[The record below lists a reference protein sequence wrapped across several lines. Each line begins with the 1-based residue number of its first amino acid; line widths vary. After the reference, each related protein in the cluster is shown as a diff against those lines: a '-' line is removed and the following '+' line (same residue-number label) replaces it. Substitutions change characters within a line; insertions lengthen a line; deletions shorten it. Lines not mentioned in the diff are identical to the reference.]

1 MRLSNFRYTLPKT
14 RIADHP
20 VEPRDSCK
28 MMVLNRRK
36 KEIEHKKFED
46 IASYFKKGDLLIL
59 NNSKVFPAKI
69 FGQKEKTDAKIEVF
83 LLRVLNREAGLWD
96 VLVDPAR
103 KVRVGNK
110 IYFEEDV
117 VAEVVDNT
125 TSRGRTMRFLN
136 PETDVFSLVDRI
148 GNVPLPPYFTR
159 KSKETDK
166 ENYQTVY
173 ASQTGAVVAP
183 MAGMHF
189 TMPLLQK
196 IQKLGVKILPI
207 TLHPSLSTFN
217 AIEVEDVSKHKMDS
231 EYFNIPYQTAMEINE
246 TKIKKSG
253 RVIAV
258 GTTTCRV
265 LEANATVDGKI
276 KFGQGWTDKFIYPP
290 YQFKV
295 TDALI
300 TNFQQPET
308 TLLMA
313 VSAFTEHRFLMDS
326 YKTAL
331 KNDYRFLAYGD
342 AMFIH

>member
-14 RIADHP
+14 KIADQP
-20 VEPRDSCK
+20 AEPRDKCK
-28 MMVLNRRK
+28 LMVLNRRK
-36 KEIEHKKFED
+36 KDIEHKVFED
-46 IASYFKKGDLLIL
+46 IVSYFKKGDLLIL
-59 NNSKVFPAKI
+59 NNSRVFPAKI

-83 LLRVLNREAGLWD
+83 LLRVLNKEAGLWD

-125 TSRGRTMRFLN
+125 TSRGRTIRFLN
-136 PETDVFSLVDRI
+136 PEIDVFSLVERI
-148 GNVPLPPYFTR
+148 GNIPLPPYFTR
-159 KSKETDK
+159 QPVEADK

-183 MAGMHF
+183 MAGLHF

-196 IQKLGVKILPI
+196 IQKIGVKILPI

-246 TKIKKSG
+246 AKVNKTG
-253 RVIAV
+253 RIIAV

-276 KFGQGWTDKFIYPP
+276 KFGRGWTDKFIYPP

-295 TDALI
+295 TDALL

-313 VSAFTEHRFLMDS
+313 VSAFAEHRLLMEA

-331 KNDYRFLAYGD
+331 KGDYMFLAYGD

>member
-14 RIADHP
+14 KIAD
-20 VEPRDSCK
+20 EPSSPREKCK

-36 KEIEHKKFED
+36 KDIEHKSFED
-46 IASYFKKGDLLIL
+46 IVSYFKKGDLLVL

-83 LLRVLNREAGLWD
+83 LLRVLNKEAGLWD

-110 IYFEEDV
+110 IYFDEDV

-125 TSRGRTMRFLN
+125 TSRGRTIRFLN
-136 PETDVFSLVDRI
+136 PDIDVFSLVDRI
-148 GNVPLPPYFTR
+148 GSIPLPPYFTR
-159 KSKETDK
+159 PPRESDRED
-166 ENYQTVY
+166 YQTVY
-173 ASQTGAVVAP
+173 ASETGSVVAP
-183 MAGMHF
+183 MAGLHF
-189 TMPLLQK
+189 TMPILEK
-196 IQKLGVKILPI
+196 IKKIGVKILPI

-246 TKIKKSG
+246 TKLNKSG
-253 RVIAV
+253 RIVAV

-276 KFGQGWTDKFIYPP
+276 KFGKGWTDKFIYPP

-295 TDALI
+295 VDALL

-308 TLLMA
+308 TLLMT
-313 VSAFTEHRFLMDS
+313 VSAFAEHRLLMEA
-326 YKTAL
+326 YKSAL
-331 KNDYRFLAYGD
+331 KDDYQFLAYGD

>member
-1 MRLSNFRYTLPKT
+1 MRLSNFRYTLPRNK
-14 RIADHP
+14 IAD
-20 VEPRDSCK
+20 ELTSPRDKCRL
-28 MMVLNRRK
+28 MVLNRRK
-36 KEIEHKKFED
+36 KDIEHKVFDE
-46 IASYFKKGDLLIL
+46 ITSYLKKGDLLIL
-59 NNSKVFPAKI
+59 NNSRVFPAKI

-83 LLRVLNREAGLWD
+83 LLRVLNKEAGLWD

-125 TSRGRTMRFLN
+125 TSRGRTIRFLN
-136 PETDVFSLVDRI
+136 PDIDVFSLVERI
-148 GNVPLPPYFTR
+148 GSVPLPPYFSRT
-159 KSKETDK
+159 SLESDK

-183 MAGMHF
+183 MAGLHF

-196 IQKLGVKILPI
+196 IQKMGVKVLPI
-207 TLHPSLSTFN
+207 TLHPSLSTFS

-246 TKIKKSG
+246 TKMHKSG

-276 KFGQGWTDKFIYPP
+276 KFGRGWTDKFIYPP

-308 TLLMA
+308 TLLMT
-313 VSAFTEHRFLMDS
+313 VSAFAEHRLLMEA

-331 KNDYRFLAYGD
+331 KSEYMFLAYGD
-342 AMFIH
+342 AMFIY

>member
-1 MRLSNFRYTLPKT
+1 MRLSNFRFTLPKT
-14 RIADHP
+14 KIAD
-20 VEPRDSCK
+20 EPSSPREKCK

-36 KEIEHKKFED
+36 KDIEHKSFED
-46 IASYFKKGDLLIL
+46 IVSYFKKGDLLIL

-83 LLRVLNREAGLWD
+83 LLRVLNKEAGLWD

-110 IYFEEDV
+110 IYFDEDV

-125 TSRGRTMRFLN
+125 TSRGRTIRFLN
-136 PETDVFSLVDRI
+136 PDIDVFSLVDRI
-148 GNVPLPPYFTR
+148 GSIPLPPYFTR
-159 KSKETDK
+159 PPRESDRED
-166 ENYQTVY
+166 YQTVY
-173 ASQTGAVVAP
+173 ASETGSVVAP
-183 MAGMHF
+183 MAGLHF
-189 TMPLLQK
+189 TMPILEK
-196 IQKLGVKILPI
+196 IKKIGVKILPI

-246 TKIKKSG
+246 TKVNKSG
-253 RVIAV
+253 RIIAV

-276 KFGQGWTDKFIYPP
+276 KFGKGWTDKFIYPP

-295 TDALI
+295 IDALL

-308 TLLMA
+308 TLLMT
-313 VSAFTEHRFLMDS
+313 VSAFAEHRLLMEA
-326 YKTAL
+326 YKSAL
-331 KNDYRFLAYGD
+331 KEDYQFLAYGD

>member
-1 MRLSNFRYTLPKT
+1 
-14 RIADHP
+14 
-20 VEPRDSCK
+20 
-28 MMVLNRRK
+28 MVLNRRK
-36 KEIEHKKFED
+36 KEIDHKNFED
-46 IASYFKKGDLLIL
+46 ISGYFKKGDLLVV
-59 NNSKVFPAKI
+59 NNSRVFPAKI

-83 LLRVLNREAGLWD
+83 LLRVLNKDAGLWD

-110 IYFEEDV
+110 IYFDEDI

-125 TSRGRTMRFLN
+125 TSRGRTIRFLN
-136 PETDVFSLVDRI
+136 PEVDVFSLVERI
-148 GNVPLPPYFTR
+148 GHVPLPPYFTR
-159 KSKETDK
+159 LPVDSDK
-166 ENYQTVY
+166 EDYQTVY

-196 IQKLGVKILPI
+196 IQKMGVKILPI

-246 TKIKKSG
+246 TKINKTG

-258 GTTTCRV
+258 GTSTCRV

-276 KFGQGWTDKFIYPP
+276 KFGSGWTDKFIYPP

-308 TLLMA
+308 TLLMV
-313 VSAFTEHRFLMDS
+313 VSAFAEHRLLMDA
-326 YKTAL
+326 YKVAL
-331 KNDYRFLAYGD
+331 KSEYQFLAYGD
-342 AMFIH
+342 AMFIY

>member
-36 KEIEHKKFED
+36 KEVEHKTFED

-125 TSRGRTMRFLN
+125 TSRGRTIRFLN

-148 GNVPLPPYFTR
+148 GNVPLPPYFSR
-159 KSKETDK
+159 KSKDTDK

-189 TMPLLQK
+189 TMPLIQK

-207 TLHPSLSTFN
+207 TLHPSLSTFH

-246 TKIKKSG
+246 TKIKKNG

-265 LEANATVDGKI
+265 LEANATIDGKI

-295 TDALI
+295 TDALL

-308 TLLMA
+308 TLLMV
-313 VSAFTEHRFLMDS
+313 VSAFAEHRFLMDS

-331 KNDYRFLAYGD
+331 KSDYRFLAYGD

>member
-14 RIADHP
+14 KIADAP
-20 VEPRDSCK
+20 SSPREKCK

-36 KEIEHKKFED
+36 KDIEHKSFED
-46 IASYFKKGDLLIL
+46 IVSYFKKGDLLVL

-83 LLRVLNREAGLWD
+83 LLRVLNKEAGLWD

-110 IYFEEDV
+110 IYFDEDV

-125 TSRGRTMRFLN
+125 TSRGRTIRFLN
-136 PETDVFSLVDRI
+136 PDIDVFSLVDRI
-148 GNVPLPPYFTR
+148 GSIPLPPYFTR
-159 KSKETDK
+159 PPRESDRED
-166 ENYQTVY
+166 YQTVY
-173 ASQTGAVVAP
+173 ASETGSVVAP
-183 MAGMHF
+183 MAGLHF
-189 TMPLLQK
+189 TMPILEK
-196 IQKLGVKILPI
+196 IKKIGVKILPI

-246 TKIKKSG
+246 TKLNKSG
-253 RVIAV
+253 RIVAV

-276 KFGQGWTDKFIYPP
+276 KFGKGWTDKFIYPP

-295 TDALI
+295 VDALL

-308 TLLMA
+308 TLLMT
-313 VSAFTEHRFLMDS
+313 VSAFAEHRLLMEA
-326 YKTAL
+326 YKSAL
-331 KNDYRFLAYGD
+331 KDDYQFLAYGD

>member
-1 MRLSNFRYTLPKT
+1 MRLSNFRYTLPKSK
-14 RIADHP
+14 IAEEP
-20 VEPRDSCK
+20 SVPRDQCK

-36 KEIEHKKFED
+36 KDIEHKVFED
-46 IASYFKKGDLLIL
+46 IASYFKKGDLLVL
-59 NNSKVFPAKI
+59 NNSRVFPAKI

-83 LLRVLNREAGLWD
+83 LLRVLNKEAGLWD

-125 TSRGRTMRFLN
+125 TSRGRTIRFLN
-136 PETDVFSLVDRI
+136 PDIDVFSLVERI
-148 GNVPLPPYFTR
+148 GTIPLPPYFTR
-159 KSKETDK
+159 SPISSDK

-183 MAGMHF
+183 MAGLHF

-246 TKIKKSG
+246 TKLNKSG

-276 KFGQGWTDKFIYPP
+276 KFGRGWTDKFIYPP

-295 TDALI
+295 TDALV
-300 TNFQQPET
+300 TNFQLPET

-313 VSAFTEHRFLMDS
+313 VSAFAEHRLLMEA
-326 YKTAL
+326 YKLAL
-331 KNDYRFLAYGD
+331 KEDYRFLAYGD
-342 AMFIH
+342 AMFIY

>member
-125 TSRGRTMRFLN
+125 TSRGRTIRFLN

-173 ASQTGAVVAP
+173 ASQTGAVVA

>member
-1 MRLSNFRYTLPKT
+1 
-14 RIADHP
+14 
-20 VEPRDSCK
+20 

-36 KEIEHKKFED
+36 KDIEHKVFDD
-46 IASYFKKGDLLIL
+46 IASYFKKGDLLVL
-59 NNSKVFPAKI
+59 NNSRVFPAKI

-83 LLRVLNREAGLWD
+83 LLRVLNKEAGLWD

-125 TSRGRTMRFLN
+125 TSRGRTIRFLN
-136 PETDVFSLVDRI
+136 PDIDVFSLVERI
-148 GNVPLPPYFTR
+148 GTIPLPPYFTR
-159 KSKETDK
+159 SPIESDR

-183 MAGMHF
+183 MAGLHF

-196 IQKLGVKILPI
+196 IQKIGVKILPI

-246 TKIKKSG
+246 TKINKTG

-276 KFGQGWTDKFIYPP
+276 KFGRGWTDKFIYPP

-295 TDALI
+295 TDALV
-300 TNFQQPET
+300 TNFQLPET

-313 VSAFTEHRFLMDS
+313 VSAFAEHRLLMDA

-331 KNDYRFLAYGD
+331 KEDYRFLAYGD

>member
-1 MRLSNFRYTLPKT
+1 M
-14 RIADHP
+14 
-20 VEPRDSCK
+20 
-28 MMVLNRRK
+28 
-36 KEIEHKKFED
+36 
-46 IASYFKKGDLLIL
+46 
-59 NNSKVFPAKI
+59 
-69 FGQKEKTDAKIEVF
+69 
-83 LLRVLNREAGLWD
+83 
-96 VLVDPAR
+96 
-103 KVRVGNK
+103 
-110 IYFEEDV
+110 
-117 VAEVVDNT
+117 
-125 TSRGRTMRFLN
+125 
-136 PETDVFSLVDRI
+136 FSLVERI
-148 GNVPLPPYFTR
+148 GTIPLPPYFTR
-159 KSKETDK
+159 SPIASDK

-183 MAGMHF
+183 MAGLHF

-246 TKIKKSG
+246 TKLNKTG
-253 RVIAV
+253 RIIAV

-276 KFGQGWTDKFIYPP
+276 KFGRGWTDKFIYPP

-295 TDALI
+295 TDALV
-300 TNFQQPET
+300 TNFQLPET

-313 VSAFTEHRFLMDS
+313 VSAFAEHRLLMEA

-331 KNDYRFLAYGD
+331 KEDYRFLAYGD
-342 AMFIH
+342 AMFIY